1 MDWSSAAML
10 RASLGEEGAGEGN
23 KTREAGHGVSIRD
36 RHQDLSF
43 YFSRIR
49 RTPEVLR

>member
-1 MDWSSAAML
+1 ML

-23 KTREAGHGVSIRD
+23 KTREADHGVSIRD
-36 RHQDLSF
+36 HHQDLSF
-43 YFSRIR
+43 YSGRRR